1 MKLERSASVRVR
13 ESTLPDAREAGCSDT
28 MNERPAPMSLED
40 RLLIQDVIAKYSYSY
55 DGGDADGFA
64 QLFVEDAIFEVV
76 VPTQSRPAVRVLSR
90 TAIRKWAVQR
100 HELTAGTQA
109 RHYQSGLLF
118 DELTVST
125 ARTRAMLLLVRQGA
139 PDSAP
144 LLQLT
149 GVYHDT
155 WRKTSEGWRLVHRAA
170 HLDRDPGFAS
180 AEAGE

>member
-1 MKLERSASVRVR
+1 
-13 ESTLPDAREAGCSDT
+13 
-28 MNERPAPMSLED
+28 MSLED
-40 RLLIQDVIAKYSYSY
+40 RLLIQDVIATYSYSY
-55 DGGDADGFA
+55 DGRDADVFA

-76 VPTQSRPAVRVLSR
+76 IPTQSRPAVRVLSR
-90 TAIRKWAVQR
+90 AAIRKWAVQR
-100 HELTAGTQA
+100 HELTAETQA

-118 DELTVST
+118 DELTVNT
-125 ARTRAMLLLVRQGA
+125 ARTRTMLLLVCQGA
-139 PDSAP
+139 ADSAP